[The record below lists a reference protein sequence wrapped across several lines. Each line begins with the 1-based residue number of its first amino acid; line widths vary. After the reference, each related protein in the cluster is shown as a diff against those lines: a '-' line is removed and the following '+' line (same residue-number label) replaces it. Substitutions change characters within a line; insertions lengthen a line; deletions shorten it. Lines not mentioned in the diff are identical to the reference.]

1 MARCRALA
9 NKNAEAID
17 GQCRQRLPFCVKFVM
32 VERIGFRPSRP
43 GVINVMH
50 SVDADNMI
58 FVYSLKSAS
67 ARASQSQ
74 ASLNAWS
81 ETRHRR
87 WNLLYSDSPVVLD
100 DVRAVLK
107 SSAFMH

>member
-1 MARCRALA
+1 
-9 NKNAEAID
+9 
-17 GQCRQRLPFCVKFVM
+17 
-32 VERIGFRPSRP
+32 
-43 GVINVMH
+43 MH

-81 ETRHRR
+81 ETRQDETAREMGRDVVGIYSNTEKVLRLVLVMKEMGASGLHPFFLAIGMQLFLAPRVLRR
-87 WNLLYSDSPVVLD
+87 DGHHVLPRAQHHPSLL
-100 DVRAVLK
+100 A
-107 SSAFMH
+107 